1 MRPLSSVDIS
11 SGHLRILSTSTVS
24 MIPAPRGVPMM
35 VTPPSLASMH
45 VSGHR
50 LAFGGR
56 SSSGE
61 VIRTIKGP
69 RWPLLVLEATTA
81 MVGLARFL
89 VANVHHGGRQGRG
102 DGGR

>member
-11 SGHLRILSTSTVS
+11 CGHLRILSTSTVS

-35 VTPPSLASMH
+35 ETPPSLASMH

-69 RWPLLVLEATTA
+69 RWPLLMLEATTA

-102 DGGR
+102 DRGR